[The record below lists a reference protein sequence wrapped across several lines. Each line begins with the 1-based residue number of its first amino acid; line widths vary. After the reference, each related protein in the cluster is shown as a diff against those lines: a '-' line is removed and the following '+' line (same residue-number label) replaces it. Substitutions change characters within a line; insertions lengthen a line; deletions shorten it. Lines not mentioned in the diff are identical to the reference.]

1 MDSEDYFNAMSY
13 DEWDELD
20 SDDQEEYENDAQEL
34 VDRYSK
40 TYPSISIGMTAVYDF
55 LIEINEKD
63 DDPLDDASNEV
74 IDKLAS
80 MF

>member
-1 MDSEDYFNAMSY
+1 MDAKNDSSTKMSY
-13 DEWDELD
+13 FFLF
-20 SDDQEEYENDAQEL
+20 
-34 VDRYSK
+34 
-40 TYPSISIGMTAVYDF
+40 SIGMTAVYDF

>member
-1 MDSEDYFNAMSY
+1 MDAKNDSSTKMSY
-13 DEWDELD
+13 FLF
-20 SDDQEEYENDAQEL
+20 
-34 VDRYSK
+34 
-40 TYPSISIGMTAVYDF
+40 SIGMTAVYDF